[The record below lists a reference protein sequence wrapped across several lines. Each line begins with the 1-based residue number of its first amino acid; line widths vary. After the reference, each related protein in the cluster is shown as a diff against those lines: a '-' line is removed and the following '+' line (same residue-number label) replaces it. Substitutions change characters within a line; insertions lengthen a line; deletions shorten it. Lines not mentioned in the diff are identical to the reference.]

1 VPKLTA
7 PHKWLKCKE
16 DLEDLKDEMRQCVT
30 TVEGVDLVSTARVT
44 PHRRRSTMMMFQR
57 FSAESDRRSRRFS

>member
-7 PHKWLKCKE
+7 LDKWLKCK
-16 DLEDLKDEMRQCVT
+16 EDLKDEMRQCVT

-44 PHRRRSTMMMFQR
+44 PHWRRLTMMMF
-57 FSAESDRRSRRFS
+57 

>member
-7 PHKWLKCKE
+7 LHKWLNYKE
-16 DLEDLKDEMRQCVT
+16 DLNDEMRQCVT

-44 PHRRRSTMMMFQR
+44 PHRATIDDDDVQEIFR
-57 FSAESDRRSRRFS
+57 